1 MRSDPGIS
9 SIPFFNG
16 SLPAGREPLG
26 ETVPENHEGALLWQ
40 PACGGYGRGH
50 AGAYGHPGGAEGI
63 CPFAGGLGFWR
74 PGETAAM
81 GGDTICPGI
90 TGLSNYFVTGDG
102 EDFFEVALDAMRE
115 AKKRKMPLEIGGL

>member
-1 MRSDPGIS
+1 
-9 SIPFFNG
+9 
-16 SLPAGREPLG
+16 
-26 ETVPENHEGALLWQ
+26 
-40 PACGGYGRGH
+40 
-50 AGAYGHPGGAEGI
+50 
-63 CPFAGGLGFWR
+63 
-74 PGETAAM
+74 M